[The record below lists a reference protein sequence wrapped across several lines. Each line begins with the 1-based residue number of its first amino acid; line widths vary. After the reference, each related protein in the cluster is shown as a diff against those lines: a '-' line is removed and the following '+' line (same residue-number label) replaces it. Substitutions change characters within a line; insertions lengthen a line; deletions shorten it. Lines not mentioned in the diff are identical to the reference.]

1 MRRRP
6 IWESC
11 SERSEGEL
19 AREATSDDRA
29 TTLYGDLDVKSETVP
44 QPTPPLRIL
53 CVSWRAPAVQPGGTS
68 AYSFSSQ

>member
-19 AREATSDDRA
+19 AREATS
-29 TTLYGDLDVKSETVP
+29 DLDVKSETVP